1 MDCTLCGKV
10 ALYIADKK
18 AFCGEHKAEAY
29 QRARRVSNRSMAGD
43 TADSS
48 RYVPVA
54 RQLAPAGSKKDRRS
68 YNL

>member
-10 ALYIADKK
+10 ALYIAGRK

-29 QRARRVSNRSMAGD
+29 QRARRVGNRSMGG